1 VANAGL
7 LARCTSWYLHKIWLV
22 HPRLSQ
28 VIFTLDASERRRDD
42 DRADGGAESLH
53 DLILLEKGENDDSY

>member
-7 LARCTSWYLHKIWLV
+7 LARCTSWYLPKIWLV
-22 HPRLSQ
+22 HPKLSQ

-42 DRADGGAESLH
+42 RADGSEPE
-53 DLILLEKGENDDSY
+53 DLECSP